1 MAAPVIIAIGGA
13 LLKIASKQLPKYL
26 DKGAKL
32 VKKPTKSQI
41 EEAVPAHKSPKRIS
55 TLTKKQI
62 DDAKSYD
69 YMRGNYMGGRG
80 GKSPRERMAR
90 GQKHKRESAKELNPD
105 KDLRF
110 VDLEYEDIPF
120 ASGGSVKKNYAYSGR
135 VAKMSAEK
143 S

>member
-69 YMRGNYMGGRG
+69 YMRGNFMGGRR

-90 GQKHKRESAKELNPD
+90 GQGHKRESAKELNPD

-110 VDLEYEDIPF
+110 ESEYEDIPF
-120 ASGGSVKKNYAYSGR
+120 ASGGSIKKNYAYGGR

>member
-55 TLTKKQI
+55 TLTKKQMDEI
-62 DDAKSYD
+62 KASKDRASRVRK
-69 YMRGNYMGGRG
+69 N
-80 GKSPRERMAR
+80 PRDRMAR
-90 GQKHKRESAKELNPD
+90 QQKYKRESAKELNPD

-110 VDLEYEDIPF
+110 ESEYDDIPF
-120 ASGGSVKKNYAYSGR
+120 ASGGSVKKNYAYGGR